1 MDLLT
6 IVNAVSPSYESV
18 QTEIAELRKSYPRKS
33 NEQLANIFGNRLRRK
48 YTSVGV
54 VSALPS
60 AIPGVGT
67 AVQVVTEVTT
77 ISGDLTLMLRWMA
90 ANCYGIA
97 LIYEKDISSEFN
109 QEFVRV
115 LGLWCGAIQVA
126 KVGTTKLAT
135 KIAVVQFNRNV
146 SGKVLQKI
154 NQRVG
159 RTLLTKFG
167 SKRGGIALGKLIPIG
182 IGVIVGGG
190 FNYFTMNS
198 FKKSAIEYFKTDE
211 STEFILQGE

>member
-18 QTEIAELRKSYPRKS
+18 QTEISELRRSYPLKS
-33 NEQLANIFGNRLRRK
+33 NEQLAHIFGNRLRRK

-67 AVQVVTEVTT
+67 AVQVVTELTS

-97 LIYEKDISSEFN
+97 LIYDKDISSEFN
-109 QEFVRV
+109 QEFIRV
-115 LGLWCGAIQVA
+115 LGLWCGAIQVT

-159 RTLLTKFG
+159 WTLLTKFG
-167 SKRGGIALGKLIPIG
+167 SKRGGIALGKLIPVG
-182 IGVIVGGG
+182 IGVIIGGG

-198 FKKSAIEYFKTDE
+198 FKKSAIAYFKTDE
-211 STEFILQGE
+211 STEFMMQGE

>member
-18 QTEIAELRKSYPRKS
+18 QTEISELRRSYPRKS
-33 NEQLANIFGNRLRRK
+33 NEQLAHIFGNRLRRK

-67 AVQVVTEVTT
+67 AVQVATEITT

-97 LIYEKDISSEFN
+97 LIYDKDISSEFN

-167 SKRGGIALGKLIPIG
+167 SKRGGIALGKLIPVG
-182 IGVIVGGG
+182 IGVIIGGG

-211 STEFILQGE
+211 SAEFILQGE